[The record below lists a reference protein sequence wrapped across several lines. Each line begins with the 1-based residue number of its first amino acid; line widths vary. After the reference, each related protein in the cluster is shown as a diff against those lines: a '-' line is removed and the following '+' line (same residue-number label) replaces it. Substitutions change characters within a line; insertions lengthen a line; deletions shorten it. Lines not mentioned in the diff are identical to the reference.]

1 MMHPSHCYA
10 VLSPP
15 AGRLA
20 IGRRADPSTLPALP
34 QWSQH
39 AGSPALFPRPRIRRR
54 RQIAGA
60 DARTHRR
67 TVALPDR
74 MTPQAG

>member
-1 MMHPSHCYA
+1 MMHLSHCYA

-34 QWSQH
+34 QWLQH
-39 AGSPALFPRPRIRRR
+39 AGSPALFPRPRIRRS
-54 RQIAGA
+54 RQTA
-60 DARTHRR
+60 DDHTHRR
-67 TVALPDR
+67 TVAPPDR

>member
-1 MMHPSHCYA
+1 MMPLSHCYA

-39 AGSPALFPRPRIRRR
+39 AGSPALFPRPRIRRS
-54 RQIAGA
+54 RQTA
-60 DARTHRR
+60 DADDHTHRR
-67 TVALPDR
+67 TVAPR
-74 MTPQAG
+74 TE